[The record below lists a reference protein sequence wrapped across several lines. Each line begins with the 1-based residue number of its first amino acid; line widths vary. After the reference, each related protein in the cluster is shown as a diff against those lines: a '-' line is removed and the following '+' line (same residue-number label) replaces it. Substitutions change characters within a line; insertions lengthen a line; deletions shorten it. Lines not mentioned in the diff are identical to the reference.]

1 MRFEWV
7 RENEEHQ
14 GYENE
19 PNDVHVHSQKLI
31 NYALL
36 RQTTKKGEFN

>member
-1 MRFEWV
+1 MMEEEKSV
-7 RENEEHQ
+7 RVNEERQ

-31 NYALL
+31 NYVLL
-36 RQTTKKGEFN
+36 EQT